1 MKKKINVNIPAI
13 ILAFVGIVLVGVGV
27 AFNAAAALG
36 NDPVGIMYDGI
47 RSILGLTSEELGFAS
62 NLVNIALMVLV
73 FFTGRHYINI
83 GTFVYII
90 PYGFIVSLG
99 GKLYHLI
106 FQVQTFPIQVLGA
119 VIGCLLLYTGVAMYI
134 TADIGLDPFTGVV
147 MVLRDRLKKE
157 YRYVKIGFDISCIL
171 IGTLLGGKLGVITI
185 ITALSA
191 GPVIQFLSDQMNKV
205 REKLRGIYGRT

>member
-62 NLVNIALMVLV
+62 NLVNVALMVLV

-134 TADIGLDPFTGVV
+134 TADIGLDPFTGIV

>member
-62 NLVNIALMVLV
+62 NLVNVALMVLV

-147 MVLRDRLKKE
+147 MVLRDQLKKE

-205 REKLRGIYGRT
+205 REKLRGIYGRA